1 MIKMKMWGLLLL
13 FIVGSCF
20 AETPIHEQIDSIS
33 NIMMTVH
40 MLAGPLMSI
49 AAGLYVVAA
58 LGKEMY
64 LGEKGL
70 IAFGLMSC
78 MSISWG
84 VFFPPWHFIINE
96 HAKKHDNIYY
106 PIYGMAPVFIAWFMV
121 HLIPILTTVH
131 FAKKSLQS
139 HRARADYFLERLIN
153 KPQRRVKTSERIP
166 DHKGDATCVVC
177 KENTAENVSHYICG
191 HNFAC
196 RSCFPPFMAK
206 DHKQCPR
213 CRANR
218 VY

>member
-1 MIKMKMWGLLLL
+1 MIKMKTWGLLLL

-20 AETPIHEQIDSIS
+20 AETPIHEEIDSMS
-33 NIMMTVH
+33 NIMMIVH
-40 MLAGPLMSI
+40 ILVGPLVSI
-49 AAGLYVVAA
+49 VAGLYVVVA

-64 LGEKGL
+64 WGEKGL
-70 IAFGLMSC
+70 TAFALISC

-84 VFFPPWHFIINE
+84 VFFPPWHLIINE
-96 HAKKHDNIYY
+96 YAKKHDNIYY
-106 PIYGMAPVFIAWFMV
+106 QILGMMPVFIVWIIV

-131 FAKKSLQS
+131 FAKKSLHS
-139 HRARADYFLERLIN
+139 HRALSRYLFERLSN
-153 KPQRRVKTSERIP
+153 NPQRRVATSERIP

-196 RSCFPPFMAK
+196 RSCFPPFMAE